1 LIGGREALLFGPPIY
16 VRRGGLRAKHMGLK
30 GGAFGNTLGD
40 THWEPKENFW
50 NLLGIYWEL

>member
-1 LIGGREALLFGPPIY
+1 
-16 VRRGGLRAKHMGLK
+16 MGLK

-40 THWEPKENFW
+40 THWEAKEHFGNILGDTYWELKEHFG